1 MDELHIPY
9 SLKAIAY
16 PPRNLYQKLLI
27 KSVVS
32 VFITNLRW
40 KVTSI
45 LRPFKNN
52 KKHSVSK
59 VVTAQLLFLN

>member
-32 VFITNLRW
+32 AFITNLRW
-40 KVTSI
+40 KVISI

-52 KKHSVSK
+52 KHIRFQK
-59 VVTAQLLFLN
+59 LLQPNFCS